1 MEIAYRGLNDAKLQF
16 LPTGVYPKFY
26 AILQQS
32 TVLFAILETLQVK
45 EKWHKVIALGV
56 TGKFL

>member
-1 MEIAYRGLNDAKLQF
+1 MEIAYRGLNDA
-16 LPTGVYPKFY
+16 GVYPKFY
-26 AILQQS
+26 AILQLS

-45 EKWHKVIALGV
+45 EKWHKVKALGV